1 MKNTITEM
9 KNTLEAISSRIN
21 EAEEQSSELEDR
33 VVEITAMEQDK
44 EKIMKSNEES
54 LRALW
59 DKCQTYQHSH

>member
-1 MKNTITEM
+1 M

-44 EKIMKSNEES
+44 EKIMKRNEES